1 MTDEIGPKR
10 VLIVLLLALLAGIS
24 SQFLSIGVELRL
36 FASVSLIF
44 ALVIIIFWKQLRHS
58 EISAQLSRDQ
68 FSFPQHQLDRM
79 NMETFQTIIS
89 PMQEGVIIIKGAAD
103 DGEVY
108 VANHRAAEILGRD
121 MDNMTGMSLIRAALD
136 VSLLE
141 VAREASGDYQEIIL
155 PGGKTLSVAAISLP
169 SSVFISDPHGQEV
182 STDGL
187 LLTMLDLSEQRFAER
202 ARADLVGNISHELRT
217 PITAARL
224 LAETIE
230 SETLDLVRRKKF
242 HRSLFA
248 ELNRLSRMVERLV
261 KLSRI
266 ESREEEFSVATFPI
280 EELLVTAVDNMLP
293 ISAAAGVELLQTEQ
307 AESMSRLDLEMS
319 GDFDRLLEVLSNF
332 IDNAISVSQDGSKIL
347 LNANIRRSEA
357 ASSVTFE
364 VIDQGPGVSPADRT
378 RVFERFYTGD
388 VARNSEQES
397 LGLGLAIAK
406 HIVER
411 HRGIIGVRD
420 SLETGSVFFFELP
433 LGTSDDEV
441 STKV

>member
-10 VLIVLLLALLAGIS
+10 VLIVLLLALSAGIS

-44 ALVIIIFWKQLRHS
+44 ALVIIIFWKQLRRS

-136 VSLLE
+136 ASLLE

-169 SSVFISDPHGQEV
+169 SSVFISDPQGQEI

-230 SETLDLVRRKKF
+230 SETLDLGMRKKF
-242 HRSLFA
+242 LRSLLA
-248 ELNRLSRMVERLV
+248 DLNRLSRMVERLV

-266 ESREEEFSVATFPI
+266 ESREEEFSVTTFPI
-280 EELLVTAVDNMLP
+280 
-293 ISAAAGVELLQTEQ
+293 
-307 AESMSRLDLEMS
+307 
-319 GDFDRLLEVLSNF
+319 
-332 IDNAISVSQDGSKIL
+332 
-347 LNANIRRSEA
+347 
-357 ASSVTFE
+357 
-364 VIDQGPGVSPADRT
+364 
-378 RVFERFYTGD
+378 
-388 VARNSEQES
+388 
-397 LGLGLAIAK
+397 
-406 HIVER
+406 
-411 HRGIIGVRD
+411 
-420 SLETGSVFFFELP
+420 
-433 LGTSDDEV
+433 
-441 STKV
+441 

>member
-388 VARNSEQES
+388 AARNSEQES

>member
-169 SSVFISDPHGQEV
+169 SSIFISDPHGQEV

-388 VARNSEQES
+388 AARNSEQES

>member
-44 ALVIIIFWKQLRHS
+44 ALVIIIFWKQLRRS

-89 PMQEGVIIIKGAAD
+89 PMQEGFIIIKGAAD
-103 DGEVY
+103 YGEVY

-136 VSLLE
+136 ASLLE

-169 SSVFISDPHGQEV
+169 SSVFISDPQGQEI

-224 LAETIE
+224 LA
-230 SETLDLVRRKKF
+230 
-242 HRSLFA
+242 
-248 ELNRLSRMVERLV
+248 
-261 KLSRI
+261 
-266 ESREEEFSVATFPI
+266 
-280 EELLVTAVDNMLP
+280 
-293 ISAAAGVELLQTEQ
+293 
-307 AESMSRLDLEMS
+307 
-319 GDFDRLLEVLSNF
+319 
-332 IDNAISVSQDGSKIL
+332 
-347 LNANIRRSEA
+347 
-357 ASSVTFE
+357 
-364 VIDQGPGVSPADRT
+364 
-378 RVFERFYTGD
+378 
-388 VARNSEQES
+388 
-397 LGLGLAIAK
+397 
-406 HIVER
+406 
-411 HRGIIGVRD
+411 
-420 SLETGSVFFFELP
+420 
-433 LGTSDDEV
+433 
-441 STKV
+441 

>member
-44 ALVIIIFWKQLRHS
+44 ALVIIIFWKQLRRS

-79 NMETFQTIIS
+79 NMETFKTIIS

-136 VSLLE
+136 ASLLE

-169 SSVFISDPHGQEV
+169 SSVFISDPHGQEI

-230 SETLDLVRRKKF
+230 SETLDLGRRKKF
-242 HRSLFA
+242 HRSLLA

-266 ESREEEFSVATFPI
+266 ESREEEFSVTTFPI

-332 IDNAISVSQDGSKIL
+332 IDNAISVSQEGSKIL

-397 LGLGLAIAK
+397 MGLGLAIAK

-433 LGTSDDEV
+433 LGTSNDEV

>member
-1 MTDEIGPKR
+1 
-10 VLIVLLLALLAGIS
+10 
-24 SQFLSIGVELRL
+24 
-36 FASVSLIF
+36 
-44 ALVIIIFWKQLRHS
+44 
-58 EISAQLSRDQ
+58 
-68 FSFPQHQLDRM
+68 
-79 NMETFQTIIS
+79 
-89 PMQEGVIIIKGAAD
+89 MQEGVIIIKGAAD

-136 VSLLE
+136 ASLLE

-187 LLTMLDLSEQRFAER
+187 LLTMLDLSEQRLAER

-230 SETLDLVRRKKF
+230 SETLDLGRRKKF
-242 HRSLFA
+242 HRSLLA

-266 ESREEEFSVATFPI
+266 ESREEEFSVTTFPI

-307 AESMSRLDLEMS
+307 AESMSRLDVEMS

-332 IDNAISVSQDGSKIL
+332 IDNAISVSQEGSKIL

-433 LGTSDDEV
+433 LGTSNDEV

>member
-1 MTDEIGPKR
+1 MG
-10 VLIVLLLALLAGIS
+10 
-24 SQFLSIGVELRL
+24 
-36 FASVSLIF
+36 
-44 ALVIIIFWKQLRHS
+44 S
-58 EISAQLSRDQ
+58 EMCIRD
-68 FSFPQHQLDRM
+68 R
-79 NMETFQTIIS
+79 
-89 PMQEGVIIIKGAAD
+89 
-103 DGEVY
+103 
-108 VANHRAAEILGRD
+108 
-121 MDNMTGMSLIRAALD
+121 DNMTGMSLIRAALD
-136 VSLLE
+136 ASLLE

-230 SETLDLVRRKKF
+230 SETLDLGRRKKF
-242 HRSLFA
+242 HRSLLA

-266 ESREEEFSVATFPI
+266 ESREEEFSVTTFPI

-332 IDNAISVSQDGSKIL
+332 IDNAISVSQEGSKIL

-357 ASSVTFE
+357 ASSCLLYT
-364 VIDQGPGVSPADRT
+364 SP
-378 RVFERFYTGD
+378 
-388 VARNSEQES
+388 SP
-397 LGLGLAIAK
+397 
-406 HIVER
+406 
-411 HRGIIGVRD
+411 RD
-420 SLETGSVFFFELP
+420 S
-433 LGTSDDEV
+433 
-441 STKV
+441 

>member
-1 MTDEIGPKR
+1 
-10 VLIVLLLALLAGIS
+10 
-24 SQFLSIGVELRL
+24 
-36 FASVSLIF
+36 
-44 ALVIIIFWKQLRHS
+44 
-58 EISAQLSRDQ
+58 
-68 FSFPQHQLDRM
+68 M
-79 NMETFQTIIS
+79 NHYTI
-89 PMQEGVIIIKGAAD
+89 K
-103 DGEVY
+103 
-108 VANHRAAEILGRD
+108 N
-121 MDNMTGMSLIRAALD
+121 
-136 VSLLE
+136 
-141 VAREASGDYQEIIL
+141 
-155 PGGKTLSVAAISLP
+155 
-169 SSVFISDPHGQEV
+169 
-182 STDGL
+182 
-187 LLTMLDLSEQRFAER
+187 
-202 ARADLVGNISHELRT
+202 
-217 PITAARL
+217 
-224 LAETIE
+224 
-230 SETLDLVRRKKF
+230 
-242 HRSLFA
+242 
-248 ELNRLSRMVERLV
+248 
-261 KLSRI
+261 
-266 ESREEEFSVATFPI
+266 REEEFSVTTFPI

-332 IDNAISVSQDGSKIL
+332 IDNAISVSQEGSKIL

-433 LGTSDDEV
+433 LGTSNDEV